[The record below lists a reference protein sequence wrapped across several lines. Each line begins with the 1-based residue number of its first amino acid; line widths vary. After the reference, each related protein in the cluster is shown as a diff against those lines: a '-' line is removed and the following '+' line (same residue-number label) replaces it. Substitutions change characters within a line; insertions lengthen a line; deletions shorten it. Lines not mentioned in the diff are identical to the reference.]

1 MDENKERLKN
11 ELILEQLEEIERLID
26 EHEQNS
32 KYVKENILEAILK
45 YSKCKN
51 IEEMV
56 ERNEFEDLISLY
68 KESESWV
75 Y

>member
-68 KESESWV
+68 KESES
-75 Y
+75 